1 MKEAEAFILKYSRS
15 FGSKRIIPEGIK
27 KLEQLKGKEIIE
39 DLKDIVSN
47 VDILI
52 AAYTNIKG
60 NKGIDT
66 PGTDNK
72 TLDGISTEDFATL
85 SKEIR
90 TGAYQF
96 KPAKVIEIPKGKG
109 GTRRL
114 GLPSGRDKI
123 VQEAMRMILAVI
135 YENKFLETSH
145 GFRQGHSCHTA
156 LEYIRMRFAERRW
169 FIEGDISNCFDSFD
183 HKLLIANI
191 KLRIKDQVFIDLL
204 YKSLKAGYIEQ
215 GVYKDSIKGTP
226 QGSVLSPIL
235 ANIYLHDLDVYMEEY
250 KKSFDK
256 GLRKKSNPLYNKILR
271 SGKTKDGRIKEP
283 INRLKY
289 IHKNKILPAL
299 ETDESFKRIS
309 YVRYA
314 DDFLIGVIGS
324 KKDCEKI
331 REDIRIFL
339 LEKLNLYLNME
350 KTRIT
355 HAIKERAKFLGY
367 EIHITSLSKRKYST
381 RQKLGKTIK
390 ALVNTRPLL
399 SCPIYKIKNKLY
411 EKGYTND
418 KKEGTRVGRLIHFT
432 DSYIIQH
439 FSSLWRGI
447 ANYYS
452 KASNFSRM
460 TSIYYIL
467 TYSCLLTLV
476 SKNRLGSKR
485 KGVKVYGM
493 PMAVG
498 DTKFPP
504 WGKPIVQSTTQIM
517 DIDKFIENMSNRTQR
532 TIELLSNSCSI
543 CGSTERVEM
552 HHVHAIRKNKGRDF
566 LSTQE
571 RNLKRRQIPVCQ
583 SCHNKIHKGKYHG
596 PKL

>member
-1 MKEAEAFILKYSRS
+1 MIMIEALISKYSRS
-15 FGSKRIIPEGIK
+15 FGSKRIIPEGLK
-27 KLEQLKGKEIIE
+27 KLEQLKGKEIIQ
-39 DLKDIVSN
+39 DLKDIVSDI
-47 VDILI
+47 DILI
-52 AAYTNIKG
+52 AAYTKIKG

-72 TLDGISTEDFATL
+72 TLDGISSKEFAKL
-85 SKEIR
+85 SLEIR

-96 KPAKVIEIPKGKG
+96 KPAKVIEIPKAKG

-114 GLPSGRDKI
+114 GLPCARDKI

-156 LEYIRMRFAERRW
+156 LEYIRIKFGERRW
-169 FIEGDISNCFDSFD
+169 FIEGDISKCFDSFD
-183 HKLLIANI
+183 HKLLIAKI
-191 KLRIKDQVFIDLL
+191 KLRVKDQVFIDLL

-215 GVYKDSIKGTP
+215 GVYIDSIKGTP

-235 ANIYLHDLDVYMEEY
+235 ANIYLHELDVYMEEY
-250 KKSFDK
+250 KNSFNK
-256 GLRKKSNPLYNKILR
+256 GLRKRTIPIYNKILR
-271 SGKTKDGRIKEP
+271 SGKTTEGILKEP

-289 IHKNKILPAL
+289 IHNNRIYASI
-299 ETDESFKRIS
+299 ETDENFKRIS

-339 LEKLNLYLNME
+339 LEKLNLYLNMD
-350 KTRIT
+350 KTKIT
-355 HAIKERAKFLGY
+355 HPIKERAKFLGY

-381 RQKLGKTIK
+381 RLRDGVTIK
-390 ALVNTRPLL
+390 VLSYTRPLL
-399 SCPIYKIKNKLY
+399 SCPIDMIKDKLY
-411 EKGYTND
+411 EKGYTKD
-418 KKEGTRVGRLIHFT
+418 KKEGTRVGRLIHYT
-432 DSYIIQH
+432 DAYIIQH
-439 FSSLWRGI
+439 FSSIWRGI

-452 KASNFSRM
+452 KASNFGRM

-476 SKNRLGSKR
+476 SKNGLGSKR

-498 DTKFPP
+498 DTKFPA
-504 WGKPIVQSTTQIM
+504 WGKPIVKSTVQIM
-517 DIDKFIENMSNRTQR
+517 DIDKFIDNMSNRTHR
-532 TIELLSNSCSI
+532 TIELLSESCSI
-543 CGSTERVEM
+543 CGSIDRVEM
-552 HHVHAIRKNKGRDF
+552 HHIHAIKKNKGRDF

-571 RNLKRRQIPVCQ
+571 KNLKR
-583 SCHNKIHKGKYHG
+583 
-596 PKL
+596 